1 MMTRVFLAAGV
12 AALAIAAPA
21 SAGPHN
27 DRGGQAFA
35 VQRGGGGGGGQRAQV
50 FAAPQ
55 RAQRVQQFSAPR
67 MQRQAFAAPRIERQ
81 QRMAAIER
89 PQRIQQAQAMRAERM
104 QARPQR
110 IQQVQAMRAERMQ
123 ARPQVQNR
131 FAQRQQLQQNRL
143 AQRHQVQQ
151 NRFAQRQQVQ
161 QNRLAQR
168 QQLQANR
175 VQVQQNR
182 MAERQQ
188 LQANRLQVQQDRMA
202 QRQQLRG
209 NAFANGQVNGQF
221 AGRGYGVGGCPPGLA
236 NKSVACMPPGQAA
249 KLGLGGSVITAANV
263 AALRNAQVD
272 TINARYGTRIV
283 APSLATSLIGA
294 PINAAPSVLGMSLNP
309 IPQSISYLY
318 PSTPNYYYQYG
329 DGYLYQVDRSTSL
342 IDALIPLLAGGYMPG
357 SYLPQPYMSSYVPD
371 YYGLNS
377 FYPASYADYGGD
389 YADYYGNTCNRY
401 ANGVIYQVDCMTG
414 MVDNVI
420 PMYAGGYG
428 VGQMLPAAYNTYNVP
443 YQYRDMYAP
452 TSDYSYWYAPGAIY
466 QVDPSSSMI
475 TSVAALLSPGFSVGQ
490 PLPMG
495 YDTYN
500 VPYAY
505 RSTYY
510 DTPNAWYRYNNG
522 YIYQVDPASQLVTA
536 IVASLLT

>member
-1 MMTRVFLAAGV
+1 MTRVFLAAGV

-21 SAGPHN
+21 TAGPHN
-27 DRGGQAFA
+27 DHGGGQAYA
-35 VQRGGGGGGGQRAQV
+35 MPRGGGGGGQRAQV
-50 FAAPQ
+50 AAAPQ
-55 RAQRVQQFSAPR
+55 RAQRAQQFRAPR
-67 MQRQAFAAPRIERQ
+67 MERQAFAAPRMERQ

-89 PQRIQQAQAMRAERM
+89 PQRMERVQAMRAERQQARPQRAQQAMRAERM
-104 QARPQR
+104 QARPQ
-110 IQQVQAMRAERMQ
+110 M
-123 ARPQVQNR
+123 QNR
-131 FAQRQQLQQNRL
+131 MAQRQQI
-143 AQRHQVQQ
+143 
-151 NRFAQRQQVQ
+151 Q

-168 QQLQANR
+168 QQLRANHMQQAQNRIAQQQQLRTDRMQQVQNRIAQQQQLRANR
-175 VQVQQNR
+175 V
-182 MAERQQ
+182 AT
-188 LQANRLQVQQDRMA
+188 A
-202 QRQQLRG
+202 
-209 NAFANGQVNGQF
+209 QVNGQ
-221 AGRGYGVGGCPPGLA
+221 GYGVGGCPPGLA
-236 NKSVACMPPGQAA
+236 NKAVACMPPGQAA
-249 KLGLGGSVITAANV
+249 KLGLSGSNVITAANIG
-263 AALRNAQVD
+263 AWRNAQVN
-272 TINARYGTRIV
+272 TINARYGTRIA
-283 APSLATSLIGA
+283 APSLAASLIGA
-294 PINAAPSVLGMSLNP
+294 PINTAPSVLGMSLSP

-329 DGYLYQVDRSTSL
+329 NGYLYQVDRSTSL

-377 FYPASYADYGGD
+377 FYPASYADYGGN
-389 YADYYGNTCNRY
+389 YAGYYGNMCNRY

-414 MVDNVI
+414 MVENVV

-428 VGQMLPAAYNTYNVP
+428 VGQMLPSAYNYYNVP
-443 YQYRDMYAP
+443 NQYRSMYYP

-495 YDTYN
+495 YDAYN

-522 YIYQVDPASQLVTA
+522 YIYQVDPSTQLVTA